1 MRYTLR
7 QLDKKS
13 ESRPQGYREDVLAVS
28 KDLGNENYEITD
40 EAYQALAEKYRLP
53 SVRQLIANVAEAV
66 RQAVKDGFDVRAVE
80 EAEKYMSIC
89 VTCPFFIERDCRC
102 GKCGCWLTGKMQL
115 KAWHCPL
122 KKW

>member
-1 MRYTLR
+1 MKYTLR

-13 ESRPQGYREDVLAVS
+13 ESRPQGYREDMLAAS
-28 KDLGNENYEITD
+28 KSLENGLYEITD

-53 SVRQLIANVAEAV
+53 SARQLISNVIDAV
-66 RQAVKDGFDVRAVE
+66 KQAVKEGFDVRPAE
-80 EAEKYMSIC
+80 EAERYMSIC
-89 VTCPFFIERDCRC
+89 VLCPLFIEKDVRC
-102 GKCGCWLTGKMQL
+102 GKCGCWLSAKMQL